1 MVKKFISL
9 LLISFCLSD
18 TLILKD
24 KTAHTGKLI
33 KCLNGDII
41 FKAIPS
47 AKLSFN
53 ISDIQELELSN
64 GAKIFDNGI
73 LVSTDLETFK
83 KKYNLPLTKSNELF
97 SIQNI
102 AISDAN
108 LKPMGHWLMYTTLV
122 SASFFGQLLVIEN
135 NNMIEGH
142 IFYNP
147 IYLFGSVTSSILL
160 PMFFLKRGDKVTY
173 PDSVINESGRREY
186 ETIYNNRLAKRRISY
201 ILGGAPI
208 TVAIVGAGLWLLVQS
223 INDSLNNY

>member
-9 LLISFCLSD
+9 LLISVCLGD
-18 TLILKD
+18 TLILKN
-24 KTAHTGKLI
+24 KTAYTGKLI

-64 GAKIFDNGI
+64 GAKIYDNGI
-73 LVSTDLETFK
+73 LVSIDLKTFE
-83 KKYNLPLTKSNELF
+83 KYNLPWIKSNELF
-97 SIQNI
+97 SIENV

-122 SASFFGQLLVIEN
+122 PASFLGQLLVIEN
-135 NNMIEGH
+135 NDIIEGH
-142 IFYNP
+142 IFDNP
-147 IYLFGSVTSSILL
+147 MYLFGSVTSSILL
-160 PMFFLKRGDKVTY
+160 PMLFLKKSDKVKY
-173 PDSVINESGRREY
+173 PESVINESDRKEY

-201 ILGGAPI
+201 IVGGLPI
-208 TVAIVGAGLWLLVQS
+208 TAAIVGAGLWLLVQS
-223 INDSLNNY
+223 LNDSLNNY

>member
-1 MVKKFISL
+1 MG
-9 LLISFCLSD
+9 D

-24 KTAHTGKLI
+24 KTAYTGKLI

-83 KKYNLPLTKSNELF
+83 KYNLPLTKSNELF
-97 SIQNI
+97 SIQNV

-122 SASFFGQLLVIEN
+122 PASFFGQLLVIEN

-142 IFYNP
+142 ILDNP
-147 IYLFGSVTSSILL
+147 IYLFGSVTSSIL
-160 PMFFLKRGDKVTY
+160 
-173 PDSVINESGRREY
+173 
-186 ETIYNNRLAKRRISY
+186 
-201 ILGGAPI
+201 
-208 TVAIVGAGLWLLVQS
+208 
-223 INDSLNNY
+223 

>member
-1 MVKKFISL
+1 MVKEFISL
-9 LLISFCLSD
+9 ILISVCLGD

-24 KTAHTGKLI
+24 KTAYTGKLI

-41 FKAIPS
+41 FEAIPL

-83 KKYNLPLTKSNELF
+83 KYNLPLTKSNELF

-108 LKPMGHWLMYTTLV
+108 LKPMSHWLMYTTLV
-122 SASFFGQLLVIEN
+122 PASFFGQLLVFEN

-142 IFYNP
+142 LFDNP
-147 IYLFGSVTSSILL
+147 IYLFSSVTSSILL
-160 PMFFLKRGDKVTY
+160 PMFFLKNGDKVTY
-173 PDSVINESGRREY
+173 PESVINESERREY

-201 ILGGAPI
+201 IVGGLPI
-208 TVAIVGAGLWLLVQS
+208 TAAIVGAGLWLLVQS
-223 INDSLNNY
+223 LNDSLNNY